1 MFPMDHKRERG
12 LFGESGSFG
21 VRGQCVV
28 CGVCARVYEVSSSR
42 ALSLHQE
49 AFFDVYS
56 TCA

>member
-1 MFPMDHKRERG
+1 MDHKRERG

-28 CGVCARVYEVSSSR
+28 CGVWCVRARVYEVSIE
-42 ALSLHQE
+42 LYLCDQE